1 MCLCVE
7 PGLNLLDFPGF
18 FVGKTVYSNMIKILW
33 KLLEIVDN
41 NWGYYT
47 PLQKRFKVNDKCK
60 ISSLKTQYTPLE
72 IGDEVTVIETGRWDY
87 LVRRADGITSV
98 VFQFELV

>member
-1 MCLCVE
+1 M
-7 PGLNLLDFPGF
+7 
-18 FVGKTVYSNMIKILW
+18 GKTVYSNMIKILW

-72 IGDEVTVIETGRWDY
+72 IGDEVTVIETGRQDY